1 MSKSKDFIKQFAEQR
16 DRIRKQFQAKRT
28 GEQIQYIDQTKLF
41 KPLLET
47 QKQIQDK
54 LVSGHDTLS
63 NALIPLTTELQKRN
77 EEVGDLQSLFNDP
90 REIEYAPTAHSTPK
104 QKDPGF
110 LYDLN
115 VLLDE
120 SDRINLGDMS
130 LPLPSEM
137 AAGKYNYEEVLKKV
151 SRLKRQ
157 YGQLIGKNSKQEEK
171 LKEMYSARKK
181 TLEKY
186 KTSILDQMP
195 AGKYKSGQGIR
206 KRTLCKQKPNRGR
219 PRKYPVTIVY
229 NSANNLCQ
237 KLNELVA
244 AKGAGNTGLD
254 NTINAVL
261 DELLNISAIDRDT
274 YNKLFK
280 NIFSY
285 I

>member
-16 DRIRKQFQAKRT
+16 DRIKKRFEAESM
-28 GEQIQYIDQTKLF
+28 GEQLQYIDQTKLF

-47 QKQIQDK
+47 QKVIQQK
-54 LVSGHDTLS
+54 IVSGHDTLS
-63 NALIPLTTELQKRN
+63 NALTPLVNELRKRN
-77 EEVGDLQSLFNDP
+77 EQVDNLQSLPFYNVP
-90 REIEYAPTAHSTPK
+90 HEIVPSAHSTPR
-104 QKDPGF
+104 QKVVGF
-110 LYDLN
+110 SYDLDRYLN
-115 VLLDE
+115 E
-120 SDRINLGDMS
+120 SDRINLADMS
-130 LPLPSEM
+130 LPLPSEVM
-137 AAGKYNYEEVLKKV
+137 EGDNYEEVLEKIKT
-151 SRLKRQ
+151 LNRQ
-157 YGQLIGKNSKQEEK
+157 YGQLIGKKSKLEQK

-195 AGKYKSGQGIR
+195 AGKYKSGQGLR
-206 KRTLCKQKPNRGR
+206 KRTLCKQKRNRGR

-261 DELLNISAIDRDT
+261 DELLNISAIDKDT

-280 NIFSY
+280 NIFPY